1 MLLECI
7 YLWVCFFFFFWLCG
21 MWDQTLPPAVE
32 AWTTRST
39 CICLFDLWFCSDICP
54 GVRLL
59 DHMATL
65 FLVFLWDLHTVLH
78 SGCTNLHFHQQ
89 CRRVSFSSH
98 PLQCLLFVD
107 FLMMAIL
114 IGVRWYLTVV
124 FICSSHLII
133 SHVEHLP
140 VPAGHLYV
148 FFG

>member
-1 MLLECI
+1 MYHIFFSHLSVNGHLDCFHI
-7 YLWVCFFFFFWLCG
+7 LAVVNSASRVHISVSVFFFFFWLCG

-114 IGVRWYLTVV
+114 IGVR
-124 FICSSHLII
+124 
-133 SHVEHLP
+133 
-140 VPAGHLYV
+140 
-148 FFG
+148 